1 MWPPSSIRTEILDA
15 YRATLTA
22 QVGAPTTDIT
32 KDNLSKKRWC
42 ANLGDETEKK
52 VCEEGKIRR
61 MYKLYKLGRKAARGG
76 TGGGTAVQ
84 PYSCTPTRP
93 VYSGWGRVV
102 VTI

>member
-1 MWPPSSIRTEILDA
+1 MCMPPSSIHTEILDA

-52 VCEEGKIRR
+52 VCEEGKI
-61 MYKLYKLGRKAARGG
+61 LRKESTRLSKD
-76 TGGGTAVQ
+76 VQ
-84 PYSCTPTRP
+84 A
-93 VYSGWGRVV
+93 
-102 VTI
+102 